1 MMRFAAPADT
11 SAISLTCG
19 EFAVK
24 NGHIEVPHDVGQGDL
39 AGLAAHGFRIAH
51 KAPPAPEKAAD
62 APSAPEGP
70 KSAPEPARKAKKS
83 AKKA

>member
-1 MMRFAAPADT
+1 MRFAAPADV

-24 NGHIEVPHDVGQGDL
+24 DGHIEVPADIGQGDL
-39 AGLAAHGFRIAH
+39 AGLASHGFAIAH
-51 KAPPAPEKAAD
+51 KAPPASTKVHEAASATD
-62 APSAPEGP
+62 RAKTAPA
-70 KSAPEPARKAKKS
+70 AARLAKKS